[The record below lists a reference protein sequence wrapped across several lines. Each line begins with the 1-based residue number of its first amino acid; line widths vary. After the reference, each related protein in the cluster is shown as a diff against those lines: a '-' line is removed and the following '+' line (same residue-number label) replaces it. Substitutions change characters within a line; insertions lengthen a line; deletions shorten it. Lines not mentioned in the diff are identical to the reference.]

1 MFIIKLLGKILLIP
15 IWIVVAIMT
24 AVVSVAVSIIGL
36 ARVMSGI
43 LLTLLLIGTVVCYHD
58 IIQVTFLITLI
69 IIGFLIL
76 FAGVTIEIIL
86 ETIRRKIGNMILA

>member
-69 IIGFLIL
+69 LIGFLIL

-86 ETIRRKIGNMILA
+86 ETVRRKIGNMILA